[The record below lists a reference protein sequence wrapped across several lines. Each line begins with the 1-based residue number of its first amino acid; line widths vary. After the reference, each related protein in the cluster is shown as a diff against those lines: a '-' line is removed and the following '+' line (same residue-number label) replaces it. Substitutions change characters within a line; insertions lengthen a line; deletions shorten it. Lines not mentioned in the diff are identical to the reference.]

1 MRADPLAPYPGTA
14 LRSAW
19 PAAAAFGLGY
29 WLLLV
34 LGFLHW
40 HVATGLLFLAL
51 WLQPRRQW
59 PALVLATILV
69 RCLNGLL
76 IGWRN
81 GVDGG
86 FLHYWHDA
94 TSFVLGNLLE
104 PFLVMAGVALLCR
117 ANIRPLALA
126 AGDGIER
133 FLVAALV
140 AAALLAA
147 KDVGYVLNEGSISDI
162 RLSLLVDTVRLAGD
176 ASLLGFFAV
185 KNLLGHFIGMLLVVP
200 LGAWIAEPRHH
211 PGSRRILGEAMMLA
225 PLFIALLSLVAV
237 ARESA
242 ALAELLRMLVLVA
255 VVVFSMRHGW
265 RGAVLSL
272 LSASVLIALEDH
284 LGLAAQ
290 WPVWLQLFIAIAGT
304 MALMFGATVD
314 GLRRQSAELA
324 VARRRQLL
332 LAEELHDA
340 AIRNLKVEERER
352 QRLAGELHDEFGQNL
367 AALQTHL
374 KLSAPDLAAAG
385 RAGVVDRL
393 LEITRAMQQNIGRV
407 LDSLRPA
414 ALDELGLF
422 GAIDRGSLRRLVED
436 AGLVFETR
444 LEGDARLLARLNP
457 VHRVAAFRIA
467 QESITNIVRHSRA
480 RHCSLR
486 LRVSARDGQLCVFL
500 DIRDDGCGRVAELRP
515 GNGMTGLQD
524 RILALGG
531 RLVIS
536 QLRPGLRVHAVLRQ
550 PLRSP
555 DPGAAPRPR

>member
-1 MRADPLAPYPGTA
+1 MHAAPSHPAPGTA
-14 LRSAW
+14 SW
-19 PAAAAFGLGY
+19 PAWAAAVAFGLGY

-51 WLQPRRQW
+51 WLVPRRQW
-59 PALVLATILV
+59 PAIMAATILV
-69 RCLNGLL
+69 RCLNGVL

-81 GVDGG
+81 GVEGG
-86 FLHYWHDA
+86 FLGYWHDA
-94 TSFVLGNLLE
+94 TSFVLGNFAE
-104 PFLVMAGVALLCR
+104 PFLAVAGVALLCR
-117 ANIRPLALA
+117 ANVRPLAMA
-126 AGDGIER
+126 SAGGIER

-140 AAALLAA
+140 AAGLLAA
-147 KDVGYVLNEGSISDI
+147 KDLAYVLNEGSVSDI
-162 RLSLLVDTVRLAGD
+162 RLSLLVDTTRLGTD
-176 ASLLGFFAV
+176 ASLLAFFFV

-200 LGAWIAEPRHH
+200 LGAWFAESRHR

-225 PLFIALLSLVAV
+225 PFFIGLLVLVAV
-237 ARESA
+237 ARDSN

-272 LSASVLIALEDH
+272 LSASTLIALEDH
-284 LGLAAQ
+284 LGFAAQ
-290 WPVWLQLFIAIAGT
+290 WPVWLQLFIAISGA

-314 GLRRQSAELA
+314 GLRQQAGELVEA
-324 VARRRQLL
+324 KRHQLR
-332 LAEELHDA
+332 LAEELHEA
-340 AIRNLKVEERER
+340 ALRNLKVEERER
-352 QRLAGELHDEFGQNL
+352 HRLAGELHDEFGQNL

-393 LEITRAMQQNIGRV
+393 LEITRLMQQNIGRV

-422 GAIDRGSLRRLVED
+422 GAIDRGSLRRLAED

-457 VHRVAAFRIA
+457 VYRVAAFRIA
-467 QESITNIVRHSRA
+467 QEAVTNIVRHARASR
-480 RHCSLR
+480 CSLR
-486 LRVSARDGQLCVFL
+486 LRVSARGGQLCLFL
-500 DIRDDGCGRVAELRP
+500 DIRDDGRGRVTDLRP

-524 RILALGG
+524 RVLALGG

-536 QLRPGLRVHAVLRQ
+536 QLSPGLRLHTLLRQ
-550 PLRSP
+550 PL
-555 DPGAAPRPR
+555 GH